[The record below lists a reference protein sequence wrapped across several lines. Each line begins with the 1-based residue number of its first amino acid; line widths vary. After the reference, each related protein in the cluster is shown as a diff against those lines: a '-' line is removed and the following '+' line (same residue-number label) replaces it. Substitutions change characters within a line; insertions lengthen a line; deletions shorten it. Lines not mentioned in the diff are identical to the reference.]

1 MAALFEELKA
11 NCRDDWAAYTNHSFV
26 RALAAGTLEIEAFRF
41 YLAQDY
47 LFLKHFA
54 RAYALAV
61 YKSETLSDMRAAVAT
76 LDGLLNHEMLLHVDL
91 AAGWGID
98 AKALE
103 ATVEHPANMAYTRF
117 VLERGL
123 AGDLL
128 DLLVALAP
136 CVVGYGEIGSRL
148 LADSSATLAANPYR
162 SWIET
167 YGGVEY
173 QEIAAAAA
181 AQIERVASDR
191 LGDRPTANLRWAT
204 IQETFAAATRLEVGF
219 WQMGLDAAAR

>member
-1 MAALFEELKA
+1 VAALFEELKA
-11 NCRDDWAAYTNHSFV
+11 NCGDDWAAYTNHSFV

-61 YKSETLSDMRAAVAT
+61 YKSETLSDMRAAAAT

-148 LADSSATLAANPYR
+148 LADSSATLATNPYR

-173 QEIAAAAA
+173 QEIAAAAV
-181 AQIERVASDR
+181 AQIERVSGDR
-191 LGDRPTANLRWAT
+191 LGDRPTANPRWAT
-204 IQETFAAATRLEVGF
+204 IQETFAAATRLEAGF